1 MKERKI
7 DLDERELSPD
17 EEEYLK
23 HRSYADELH
32 GKEEHTGIVFVLL
45 LVFILLAAYCVRFF
59 I

>member
-1 MKERKI
+1 MKEPKI
-7 DLDERELSPD
+7 DLDERDLSPD

-32 GKEEHTGIVFVLL
+32 GQEEHTGLVFVLL
-45 LVFILLAAYCVRFF
+45 LVFILLAAYLVRLF

>member
-7 DLDERELSPD
+7 DLDERDLSPD

>member
-1 MKERKI
+1 MKEPKI
-7 DLDERELSPD
+7 DFDERGLSSD

-32 GKEEHTGIVFVLL
+32 GKEEHTGLVFVVL
-45 LVFILLAAYCVRFF
+45 LVFILIAAYLVRLF

>member
-1 MKERKI
+1 MKEPKI
-7 DLDERELSPD
+7 DLEERELSSD

-32 GKEEHTGIVFVLL
+32 GKEEHTGLVFVLL
-45 LVFILLAAYCVRFF
+45 LVFILIAAYCVRFF

>member
-1 MKERKI
+1 MKEPKI
-7 DLDERELSPD
+7 DLDERDLSSD

-32 GKEEHTGIVFVLL
+32 GKEEHTGLVFVLL
-45 LVFILLAAYCVRFF
+45 LVFILIAAYLVRIF

>member
-1 MKERKI
+1 MKEPKI
-7 DLDERELSPD
+7 DLDERDLSSD

-32 GKEEHTGIVFVLL
+32 GKEEHTGLVFILL
-45 LVFILLAAYCVRFF
+45 LVFILIAAYLVRLF

>member
-1 MKERKI
+1 MKEPKI
-7 DLDERELSPD
+7 DLDERDFSSD

-32 GKEEHTGIVFVLL
+32 GKEEHTGLVFILL
-45 LVFILLAAYCVRFF
+45 LVFILIAAYLVRLF

>member
-1 MKERKI
+1 MKEPKI
-7 DLDERELSPD
+7 DLDEKDLSSD

-32 GKEEHTGIVFVLL
+32 GKEEHTGLVFVLL
-45 LVFILLAAYCVRFF
+45 LVFILLAAYLVRLF

>member
-1 MKERKI
+1 MKESKI
-7 DLDERELSPD
+7 DLDERDLSSD

-32 GKEEHTGIVFVLL
+32 GKEEHTGLVFVLL
-45 LVFILLAAYCVRFF
+45 LVFILIAAYLVRIF

>member
-1 MKERKI
+1 MKEPKI
-7 DLDERELSPD
+7 DFDERTLSPD

-32 GKEEHTGIVFVLL
+32 GKEEHTGLVFVLL

>member
-1 MKERKI
+1 MKEPKI
-7 DLDERELSPD
+7 DLDERDLSSD

-32 GKEEHTGIVFVLL
+32 GKEEHTGLVFVLL
-45 LVFILLAAYCVRFF
+45 LVFILIAAYLVRLF

>member
-1 MKERKI
+1 MKESKI
-7 DLDERELSPD
+7 DLDERDLSSD

-32 GKEEHTGIVFVLL
+32 GKEEHTGLVFLLL
-45 LVFILLAAYCVRFF
+45 LVFILLAAYLVRLF

>member
-1 MKERKI
+1 MKEAKRTAEDM
-7 DLDERELSPD
+7 DLFPE

-32 GKEEHTGIVFVLL
+32 GKEGHTGLVFVIL

>member
-1 MKERKI
+1 MKESKI
-7 DLDERELSPD
+7 DLERKDLAAD

-32 GKEEHTGIVFVLL
+32 GKEEHTGLVFVLL
-45 LVFILLAAYCVRFF
+45 LVFILLAAYLVRLF

>member
-1 MKERKI
+1 MKEPKI
-7 DLDERELSPD
+7 DLDERDLSSD

-32 GKEEHTGIVFVLL
+32 GKEEHTGLVFVLL
-45 LVFILLAAYCVRFF
+45 LVFILLAAYLVRLF

>member
-1 MKERKI
+1 MKEPKI
-7 DLDERELSPD
+7 DLDERDLSPD

-32 GKEEHTGIVFVLL
+32 GKEEHTGLVFVLL
-45 LVFILLAAYCVRFF
+45 LVFILIAAYLVRLF

>member
-1 MKERKI
+1 MKEPKI
-7 DLDERELSPD
+7 DLDERDLSTD

-32 GKEEHTGIVFVLL
+32 GKEEHTGLVFVLL
-45 LVFILLAAYCVRFF
+45 LVFILIAAYLVRLF